1 MEATIQIASEMYED
15 RDNRVLGLTIV
26 EHVDFQSWLLNSD
39 KKNKKPIDECEM
51 T

>member
-1 MEATIQIASEMYED
+1 MPSEMYEA
-15 RDNRVLGLTIV
+15 RGNRVLGLTIV

-39 KKNKKPIDECEM
+39 KKNKKQIDECKM